1 MYYEKKPIKR
11 KKNTTM
17 SEKYQNLTKNVRN
30 RVKIETP
37 IPNTH
42 THDLILSYPGRGTL
56 IKRGEVN
63 LVLCSQSYLFSE
75 MMRSCM
81 CHTHVTKIYI
91 HCLALFLEC

>member
-1 MYYEKKPIKR
+1 MYYEKKTIKR

-42 THDLILSYPGRGTL
+42 THDLILSIL
-56 IKRGEVN
+56 VEV
-63 LVLCSQSYLFSE
+63 L
-75 MMRSCM
+75 
-81 CHTHVTKIYI
+81 
-91 HCLALFLEC
+91 